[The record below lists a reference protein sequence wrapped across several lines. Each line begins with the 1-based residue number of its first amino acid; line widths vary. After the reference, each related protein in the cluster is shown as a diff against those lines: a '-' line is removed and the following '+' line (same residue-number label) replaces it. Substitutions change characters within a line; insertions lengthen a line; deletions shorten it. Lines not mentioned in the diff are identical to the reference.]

1 MPSFLSTVTAALSLT
16 AAVVQAIP
24 QGPGGAQG
32 GSSGSGGMG
41 GTGTGSDAGSGSE
54 GSGNMGTS
62 TTTSADPWASATSS
76 STSASSAYGAA
87 VVSTSTTASTT
98 GSAATST
105 STVAC
110 NNSPDLCGRRYS
122 NITHMGAHDA
132 AFLRDASTGNSVAG
146 NQYFNATV
154 ALSAGIRLLSAQV
167 HNSNGTLEL
176 CHTTCALLDA
186 GTLEAWL
193 AAVKY
198 WMDENPNEVVTL
210 LLVNSDDEDV
220 AAFGEVFAS
229 SNISTYGYTPST
241 SSSSSSDS
249 SDGAAATTA
258 TTTWPTLQTMI
269 DDGTRL
275 VTFIAAINASTAY
288 PHLLNEWDYV
298 FETAYDVTSYAGF
311 NCSLDRPSTL
321 ASAADAIEAGYLP
334 LMNHFRYKSLT
345 ASAELPDV
353 DDIATTN
360 SNNATLY
367 GALAYEAAQC
377 DSEWGTAPVF
387 ALVDF
392 YSEGP
397 AIDTAD
403 DLNGITAVGR
413 STSTS
418 STSGA
423 AGAMLRR
430 SNVEMALVAV
440 AIACVI
446 MI

>member
-1 MPSFLSTVTAALSLT
+1 MPSFLSTLAVALSLT
-16 AAVVQAIP
+16 AAAVQAIP
-24 QGPGGAQG
+24 QGPGG
-32 GSSGSGGMG
+32 GSQMGTGASTGNGSGS
-41 GTGTGSDAGSGSE
+41 GSGSE
-54 GSGNMGTS
+54 GGSSDGSGSWGAS
-62 TTTSADPWASATSS
+62 TTTAWDSWSTATSTLAATSWGASSS
-76 STSASSAYGAA
+76 STS
-87 VVSTSTTASTT
+87 TAT

-110 NNSPDLCGRRYS
+110 NNSPDLCSRKYN

-132 AFLRDASTGNSVAG
+132 AFLRDASTDNSIAG

-193 AAVKY
+193 GRIKY

-220 AAFGEVFAS
+220 SAFGEVFES

-241 SSSSSSDS
+241 T
-249 SDGAAATTA
+249 GATTE
-258 TTTWPTLQTMI
+258 WPTLQTMI

-275 VTFIAAINASTAY
+275 VTFIAAINASTTY

-311 NCSLDRPSTL
+311 NCSLNRPTSL
-321 ASAADAIEAGYLP
+321 SSAASAIEAGYLP
-334 LMNHFRYKSLT
+334 LMNHFRYKSIT
-345 ASAELPDV
+345 AAAELPDV

-360 SNNATLY
+360 SKNSTLY

-377 DSEWGTAPVF
+377 DAEWGTAPVF

-403 DLNGITAVGR
+403 SLNGITATGR
-413 STSTS
+413 TASGTS

-423 AGAMLRR
+423 AETMRR
-430 SNVEMALVAV
+430 KGNAKMALLVV
-440 AIACVI
+440 AIACAI

>member
-1 MPSFLSTVTAALSLT
+1 MPSFLSTLTVALSL
-16 AAVVQAIP
+16 AAAAVQAIP
-24 QGPGGAQG
+24 QGPGGSQG
-32 GSSGSGGMG
+32 GSGGSEVGAGGDTGSGSGS
-41 GTGTGSDAGSGSE
+41 GSDGSGSW
-54 GSGNMGTS
+54 GAS
-62 TTTSADPWASATSS
+62 TTTSAWDSWSTATSTWAAASSS
-76 STSASSAYGAA
+76 STS
-87 VVSTSTTASTT
+87 TAT

-110 NNSPDLCGRRYS
+110 NNSPDLCSRKYN

-132 AFLRDASTGNSVAG
+132 AFLRDDSTDHSIAG

-167 HNSNGTLEL
+167 HNSNGTLQL

-193 AAVKY
+193 GRIKY

-220 AAFGEVFAS
+220 SAFGEVFES

-241 SSSSSSDS
+241 T
-249 SDGAAATTA
+249 GATTE
-258 TTTWPTLQTMI
+258 WPTLQTMI

-275 VTFIAAINASTAY
+275 VTFVAAINASTSY

-311 NCSLDRPSTL
+311 NCSLSRPTSL
-321 ASAADAIEAGYLP
+321 SSATSAIEAGYLP
-334 LMNHFRYKSLT
+334 LMNHFRYKSIT
-345 ASAELPDV
+345 AEAELPDV

-360 SNNATLY
+360 SENSTLY

-377 DSEWGTAPVF
+377 DAEWGTAPVF

-392 YSEGP
+392 YNEGP
-397 AIDTAD
+397 AVDTAD
-403 DLNGITAVGR
+403 SLNGITATGR
-413 STSTS
+413 TTSGSST

-423 AGAMLRR
+423 AETLDRR
-430 SNVEMALVAV
+430 GNAEMALLVVAV
-440 AIACVI
+440 ACAI